1 MKDYDH
7 IVIWLD
13 YFNKTLSRQK
23 GRRLAKNRCI
33 FDPSLN
39 ELIES
44 ANDAGL
50 KPTATDDQVR
60 FPRRPFVRSGYIV
73 LEKKMPKTKILNKIA
88 DKMVKKRAKPLLA
101 SSNPTGEYITSSRCK
116 SRNHTHNCIFWSRD
130 VRAWFTYSH
139 CPVSGKGS
147 LFNLWYRIIATAAL
161 PLI

>member
-60 FPRRPFVRSGYIV
+60 FPKRPFVRSGYIV

-88 DKMVKKRAKPLLA
+88 DKMIIKRAKQ
-101 SSNPTGEYITSSRCK
+101 SK
-116 SRNHTHNCIFWSRD
+116 
-130 VRAWFTYSH
+130 
-139 CPVSGKGS
+139 
-147 LFNLWYRIIATAAL
+147 
-161 PLI
+161 